1 MKKTGLLTKTKVELL
16 KVAHRLGLRGIST
29 LSKPELV
36 SRIKR
41 AQQARSIKTIRQ
53 LPGVAVGAHRLAN
66 ELKRRAVR
74 KRAKAAASRAAAKPV
89 EPARRIKGSRQPKA
103 VVMPVAEREPMVT
116 SAAAKEMVAHKF
128 DVAPKPVAQKQVF
141 IEENLGDLPEAY
153 GTGRLFLVARDPHW
167 LYAYWDLS
175 WQQMAD
181 ARGQAVDGR
190 LVLRVFEK
198 NHAQPIQELMLHHE
212 SRNWYIHVGKAATTY
227 SAQLGYWRHGGGFHV
242 IGQSRDT
249 TTPSDAVSPDTTA
262 RFVTIPLE
270 FSFRDLMNLIRGHM
284 RDGERLA
291 DALHRLEL
299 AGFPFPFK
307 VEVALGPW
315 TAEQAEALERLLG
328 GDLWR
333 RIRMGS
339 FEISEWLRR
348 RLQEQLGSAIF
359 SGFSPAGASWSAA
372 VDGRLADELRLERKT
387 ATKGHVGKVRRPARS
402 KASRRV

>member
-1 MKKTGLLTKTKVELL
+1 MKKTDLLTKTKAELL

-29 LSKPELV
+29 LNKPELAAQI
-36 SRIKR
+36 RR
-41 AQQARSIKTIRQ
+41 AQQARSVKTLRQ
-53 LPGVAVGAHRLAN
+53 PLGVAVAAHKLTN
-66 ELKRRAVR
+66 ELKRRAIR
-74 KRAKAAASRAAAKPV
+74 KRAKAAAARAAAKQV
-89 EPARRIKGSRQPKA
+89 ASARKIKA
-103 VVMPVAEREPMVT
+103 VKLLKTAAMPAAKQAPVAT
-116 SAAAKEMVAHKF
+116 SASAKELVAHKF
-128 DVAPKPVAQKQVF
+128 DVAPKPVARKQVF

-198 NHAQPIQELMLHHE
+198 NHAQPVQELTLQHD
-212 SRNWYIHVGKAATTY
+212 SRNWYIHVGKATTTY
-227 SAQLGYWRHGGGFHV
+227 NAQLGYWQHGGGFHV
-242 IGQSRDT
+242 IGQSRET
-249 TTPSDAVSPDTTA
+249 TTPSAAVSPDTTA

-270 FSFRDLMNLIRGHM
+270 FSFRELMNLIRGQV

-307 VEVALGPW
+307 VEVSLGPW
-315 TAEQAEALERLLG
+315 TAEQAAALERLLG

-348 RLQEQLGSAIF
+348 RLLEELS
-359 SGFSPAGASWSAA
+359 SGA
-372 VDGRLADELRLERKT
+372 V
-387 ATKGHVGKVRRPARS
+387 RPRNG
-402 KASRRV
+402 